1 MANPVKAERRQK
13 EAGGK
18 LKTKIITAV
27 VILTALIMA
36 VAVFCF
42 VFCKVNVIKVE
53 GKINYTADE
62 VINSVSLVKGQ
73 SMFTLDTEEI
83 ANTVETALPYTDN
96 VKVIKKYPRTVKI
109 IASPAAETYA
119 VMLSEN
125 FYAITTGELKVL
137 KAQNSAPENLII
149 VQGGSIA
156 TYKLGKS
163 LSFSGDGDEKGK
175 EILISLNDAI
185 KECGIENVN
194 MINIYDINNLYFIYD
209 NRIVVKLGTAEN
221 LSKKISLGKKTLDE
235 ENKQSA
241 FQYGELDLSITKE
254 AIFAPV
260 DLKDLQELLDYLS
273 IEQQSEEAEEANE
286 ADESEE
292 GETSGETDDV
302 ASAAESDEST
312 QEAAASESETTELI
326 LHAD

>member
-1 MANPVKAERRQK
+1 MANPVKAERRQTD
-13 EAGGK
+13 AGGK

-62 VINSVSLVKGQ
+62 VINSVSLIKGQ

-156 TYKLGKS
+156 TYELGKP

-273 IEQQSEEAEEANE
+273 IEQQSEEAEET
-286 ADESEE
+286 DESDE
-292 GETSGETDDV
+292 GETSAETDDV
-302 ASAAESDEST
+302 VSAAESDEST